1 MTKIQELQLLCQGYS
16 KNDLTDKERLTILHK
31 IRNANLINLTI
42 ETLEG
47 VIAIEYPTYTTTDL
61 LQLVNKL
68 LESNNLSL
76 LFNFLSGVTLTEEQ
90 LSILNLNLS
99 KSALWSSSDYELMDL
114 EDTVNLSKKV
124 LKKDVES
131 TEDLLDEFMVDGY
144 KKFYLTEY
152 GQEFLGVHK
161 EGNVY
166 VLDEPRD
173 DTYAIGYEFK
183 SQTDVAIVDSHL
195 DSFNL
200 NNPIMDSIPIG
211 NSSNIIE
218 YPMKEEK
225 LISEL
230 DEDELNLLKSHFS
243 PTEEFMYNNLMD
255 DYEQEDDHEDEADK
269 GYSDEYIKD
278 ADMSV
283 LEMAEQIVKEEN
295 GIKQGDDIFSKD
307 EETDDEIDSL
317 ITNLEDLGL

>member
-1 MTKIQELQLLCQGYS
+1 MTKVQELQLLCQGYS
-16 KNDLTDKERLTILHK
+16 KNDLTDKERLTILHI

-47 VIAIEYPTYTTTDL
+47 VIAVEYPTYTTTDL
-61 LQLVNKL
+61 LQLVDKL

-76 LFNFLSGVTLTEEQ
+76 LFNFLNEVTITEEQ

-99 KSALWSSSDYELMDL
+99 KSDLWASSEYELMDL
-114 EDTVNLSKKV
+114 EDAVNLSKKV

-131 TEDLLDEFMVDGY
+131 TEDLLDEFMIDGY

-166 VLDEPRD
+166 VLDEPQGD
-173 DTYAIGYEFK
+173 IYAIGYEFK
-183 SQTDVAIVDSHL
+183 SQSDVDSVDSNL
-195 DSFNL
+195 DSFKL
-200 NNPIMDSIPIG
+200 NNSIMGSIPIG
-211 NSSNIIE
+211 SNGNSVE
-218 YPMKEEK
+218 YPMKDEK

-230 DEDELNLLKSHFS
+230 DEDELNVLKSHFS

-255 DYEQEDDHEDEADK
+255 EYDEEDEQEDKKDM

>member
-114 EDTVNLSKKV
+114 EDTVTLSKKV

-131 TEDLLDEFMVDGY
+131 TEDLLDEFMTDGY

-183 SQTDVAIVDSHL
+183 SQTDIAIVDSHL

-225 LISEL
+225 LISDL
-230 DEDELNLLKSHFS
+230 DEDELNVLKSHFS

-255 DYEQEDDHEDEADK
+255 DYEQEDDHEDETVK

-317 ITNLEDLGL
+317 ITNLKDLGL

>member
-1 MTKIQELQLLCQGYS
+1 MAKIQELQLLCQGYS

-61 LQLVNKL
+61 LQLVDKL

-76 LFNFLSGVTLTEEQ
+76 LFNFLSEVTLTEEQ

-99 KSALWSSSDYELMDL
+99 KNALWSSSEYELMGL
-114 EDTVNLSKKV
+114 EGTVNLSKKV

-131 TEDLLDEFMVDGY
+131 TEDLLNEFMLDGY

-173 DTYAIGYEFK
+173 DIYAIGYEFK

-200 NNPIMDSIPIG
+200 NNPIMDSIPI

-225 LISEL
+225 LLSEL
-230 DEDELNLLKSHFS
+230 DEDELNVLKSHFS
-243 PTEEFMYNNLMD
+243 PTEEFMYDNLMD
-255 DYEQEDDHEDEADK
+255 DYEQEDNHEDEMDK

>member
-61 LQLVNKL
+61 LQLANKL

-131 TEDLLDEFMVDGY
+131 TDDLLDEFMVDGY

-173 DTYAIGYEFK
+173 DIYAIGYEFK

-200 NNPIMDSIPIG
+200 NNPIMDAIPID

-225 LISEL
+225 LVSEL
-230 DEDELNLLKSHFS
+230 DEDELNVLKSHFS

-255 DYEQEDDHEDEADK
+255 DYEQEDNQEDKTVK